1 MGLAHQDGVTI
12 ALPVSNGRI
21 SPVLDTAVR
30 LLVVTRRRGEEI
42 GRSELLLGQ
51 LSIGELARKLAE
63 LGVDVLLCAA
73 VSEPLLRELEAHGV
87 RVERHLCGEIEEV
100 LKAFS
105 CGRLWQPEFRMPG
118 CWRGA
123 GGRGCCRRHRLRRGH
138 VNPEGARRVLSK
150 HNEQKQDSLI

>member
-1 MGLAHQDGVTI
+1 MTI

-30 LLVVTRRRGEEI
+30 LLVVRRRRGEEI

-51 LSIGELARKLAE
+51 FSVGELARKVAE

-73 VSEPLLRELEAHGV
+73 VSEPLLRELEANGV
-87 RVERHLCGEIEEV
+87 RVERHLCGDIDEV

-105 CGRLWQPEFRMPG
+105 CGRLWEPEFRMPG
-118 CWRGA
+118 CWIGT

-138 VNPEGARRVLSK
+138 ANPESAKRLLSS
-150 HNEQKQDSLI
+150 HNDPKQDSLS

>member
-1 MGLAHQDGVTI
+1 MTV

-21 SPVLDTAVR
+21 SPVLDAAVR

-51 LSIGELARKLAE
+51 LSSSELARKVAE

-73 VSEPLLRELEAHGV
+73 VSESLLQELEANGV
-87 RVERHLCGEIEEV
+87 RVERHLCGDIEEV

-105 CGRLWQPEFRMPG
+105 CGRLWQPQFRMPG
-118 CWRGA
+118 CWSGI

-138 VNPEGARRVLSK
+138 VNPEGANRTLSN
-150 HNEQKQDSLI
+150 HNEPKKDSLI

>member
-1 MGLAHQDGVTI
+1 MTI

-30 LLVVTRRRGEEI
+30 LLVVRRRRGEEI

-51 LSIGELARKLAE
+51 LSTSELARKVAE

-73 VSEPLLRELEAHGV
+73 VSEPLLRELEAIGV
-87 RVERHLCGEIEEV
+87 RVERHLCGDIDEV

-105 CGRLWQPEFRMPG
+105 CGRLWEPEFRMPG
-118 CWRGA
+118 CW
-123 GGRGCCRRHRLRRGH
+123 GGRGGLGCCRRHRLRRGH
-138 VNPEGARRVLSK
+138 VDPGSAKRLLSN
-150 HNEQKQDSLI
+150 HNDPKQDSLS